1 MRGLLHAQQHTHTYI
16 HSHIYVYVCV
26 YIYLYRH
33 VQLQKLTKASEKH
46 LDTTTGQPLPAT
58 CSKISTKQKIK
69 HRAASRTCC
78 HARRRQIPAP
88 FPGPHRAAPGLSEPL
103 SLHGLG
109 PARTPEP
116 LRHPQTALS
125 SSGTVD
131 ARLAPGSPLG
141 AGIRL
146 LPLLGASP
154 RAPHSTASAA
164 RQPAPA
170 HPILRQA
177 NVSSLAPEHP
187 FGAVYPGGEKQINK
201 ERNK

>member
-1 MRGLLHAQQHTHTYI
+1 M
-16 HSHIYVYVCV
+16 CV

-69 HRAASRTCC
+69 HGAASRTCC

-125 SSGTVD
+125 SPWMPVWPRGPHWELGSGSYLCWEHPREPRT
-131 ARLAPGSPLG
+131 ARPALPGSPPPRTPSSG
-141 AGIRL
+141 RQM
-146 LPLLGASP
+146 SP
-154 RAPHSTASAA
+154 HR
-164 RQPAPA
+164 
-170 HPILRQA
+170 HPSILSELSIQEGK
-177 NVSSLAPEHP
+177 S
-187 FGAVYPGGEKQINK
+187 K
-201 ERNK
+201 